1 MAYKLKI
8 VMLGDFAVGK
18 TSLVNRFVQ
27 NIFDE
32 NYLATLGVRIS
43 KKDVEVP
50 GAGGKTA
57 VSLILWD
64 LNGADGFHSVLP
76 QYLKGASGAI
86 LVGDLTRR
94 DSLGSIA
101 RHASMYRRENP
112 KGVILVALNK
122 TDLLGE
128 TEIRKLEKSGA
139 VGAEFGSAET
149 FWTSAKAETNVQAL
163 FEAMASRCVAPDPR

>member
-1 MAYKLKI
+1 MGYKLKI

-32 NYLATLGVRIS
+32 KYLATLGVRIS
-43 KKDVEVP
+43 KKDVEVSAP
-50 GAGGKTA
+50 DGKKD

-76 QYLKGASGAI
+76 QYLKGAAGAI

-94 DSLGSIA
+94 DSMENLP
-101 RHASMYRRENP
+101 RHAALYRKENP
-112 KGVILVALNK
+112 TGVILVAFNK
-122 TDLLGE
+122 TDLLSQAELKKIGQNGISRPE
-128 TEIRKLEKSGA
+128 LGSSG
-139 VGAEFGSAET
+139 T
-149 FWTSAKAETNVQAL
+149 FWTSAKAESNVQAL
-163 FEAMASRCVAPDPR
+163 FEAMAAQCATPRPQ